1 MESKLKQK
9 LFIGRILGLLYYED
23 FSPFLD
29 QIMLNQNIVFTIDIS
44 KRKRKKKTDLK
55 GQTFWTINSRIF
67 MELSFSKCPSPKKD
81 FHSQQ
86 VVPAT
91 SALLRIKIAH
101 VYYYC
106 C

>member
-44 KRKRKKKTDLK
+44 KRKRKKKNGFKKADILDYKFKNFNGAQFLK
-55 GQTFWTINSRIF
+55 IPI
-67 MELSFSKCPSPKKD
+67 SPKR
-81 FHSQQ
+81 FS
-86 VVPAT
+86 
-91 SALLRIKIAH
+91 
-101 VYYYC
+101 
-106 C
+106 

>member
-44 KRKRKKKTDLK
+44 KRKRKKKNGFKKADILDYKFKNFHGAQFLK
-55 GQTFWTINSRIF
+55 MPISQKR
-67 MELSFSKCPSPKKD
+67 FS
-81 FHSQQ
+81 
-86 VVPAT
+86 
-91 SALLRIKIAH
+91 
-101 VYYYC
+101 
-106 C
+106 